1 MSFTNNSIVKPD
13 KEFIPMDDLLET
25 PQFNNL
31 TSAIKEPLYR
41 ESSYDGFPSTKRR
54 KYDAIIVNKEE
65 VSCVSNKYELVQHQD
80 AFVSVINALN
90 KAGVVMQGRVND
102 FKTSAWLD
110 MTFENLKIKD
120 PAGGGDISLG
130 YSVRNSYNKETGLNI
145 FPFAVRGICSNGMI
159 FKDTYDLGLEI
170 LSVRHMGDVLEKVA
184 NRIKDMLQA
193 TLKAKGTYLD
203 MFNRATGEVFRFSTQ
218 DELIMTIA
226 SYGVSEKRV
235 KELMAR
241 GSFDL
246 DNVNRYEIYNCL
258 TEYATWAQLSPGLYE
273 DIQGA
278 AEKCLNESYERT
290 IGRITEQAFAI
301 EAK

>member
-1 MSFTNNSIVKPD
+1 MSFTNNSIYKPN

-25 PQFNNL
+25 SQFNNM

-41 ESSYDGFPSTKRR
+41 ESSYDGFPSTKRS
-54 KYDAIIVNKEE
+54 KYDAIIVNREE

-110 MTFENLKIKD
+110 MTFENLKVID
-120 PAGGGDISLG
+120 PAGGGDINLG

-159 FKDTYDLGLEI
+159 FKDTPDLKLDI

-184 NRIKDMLQA
+184 SKIKDMLQS
-193 TLKAKGTYLD
+193 TLQAKNTYLE
-203 MFNRATGEVFRFSTQ
+203 MFNKATKETFRFGCE

-226 SYGVSEKRV
+226 SYGISEKRA
-235 KELMAR
+235 KELLTR
-241 GSFDL
+241 GSFNL
-246 DNVNRYEIYNCL
+246 ENTSRYEIYNCL
-258 TEYATWAQLSPGLYE
+258 TEYATWSQLSPGLYE
-273 DIQGA
+273 SVQGA
-278 AEKCLNESYERT
+278 AEKCLSENYENT
-290 IGRITEQAFAI
+290 IGRIYESALKI